1 MRMRFPVSLSLIVVA
16 LGVTASRAS
25 AQAPRSAC
33 KDGTTTAV
41 VGRGACSRHG
51 GVDADATRHLVK
63 AETKAEVKTQKA
75 EAKAVKSEMK
85 AESKVAKAED
95 KALRERSGATAQCK
109 DGTYWHARNTRGACS
124 GHRGVARL
132 YKS

>member
-1 MRMRFPVSLSLIVVA
+1 MHMRFPVSLSLIVVA
-16 LGVTASRAS
+16 LGLNASRAS

-33 KDGTTTAV
+33 KDGTTTTV

-51 GVDADATRHLVK
+51 GVDAEATKHLVK

-75 EAKAVKSEMK
+75 EAKVVK
-85 AESKVAKAED
+85 AESKTVKAED
-95 KALRERSGATAQCK
+95 KMLRERTGATAQCK
-109 DGTYWHARNTRGACS
+109 DGTYWHAKNTRGACT

>member
-1 MRMRFPVSLSLIVVA
+1 MHMRFPVSLSLIVVA
-16 LGVTASRAS
+16 LGLTASRAS

-33 KDGTTTAV
+33 KDGTTTTV

-51 GVDADATRHLVK
+51 GVDAEATKHLVK

-75 EAKAVKSEMK
+75 EAKVVK
-85 AESKVAKAED
+85 AESKTVKAED
-95 KALRERSGATAQCK
+95 KMLRERTGATAQCK
-109 DGTYWHARNTRGACS
+109 DGTYWHAKNTRGACT

>member
-1 MRMRFPVSLSLIVVA
+1 MHMRFPVSLSLIVVA
-16 LGVTASRAS
+16 LGLTASRAS

-51 GVDADATRHLVK
+51 GVDAEATKHLV
-63 AETKAEVKTQKA
+63 KAEVKTQKA

-95 KALRERSGATAQCK
+95 KMLRERTGATAQCK
-109 DGTYWHARNTRGACS
+109 DGTYWHAKNTRGACS

>member
-1 MRMRFPVSLSLIVVA
+1 MRMRFPVSLSLIVVG
-16 LGVTASRAS
+16 LGLSASSAS
-25 AQAPRSAC
+25 AQASRSTC

-51 GVDADATRHLVK
+51 GVDAEATKHLVRAATR
-63 AETKAEVKTQKA
+63 ADVKTQKN

-124 GHRGVARL
+124 GHRGVAKL

>member
-1 MRMRFPVSLSLIVVA
+1 MHMRFPVSLSLIVVA
-16 LGVTASRAS
+16 LGLTASRAS

-33 KDGTTTAV
+33 KDGTTTTV

-51 GVDADATRHLVK
+51 GVDAEATKHLVK

-75 EAKAVKSEMK
+75 EAKVVK
-85 AESKVAKAED
+85 AESKAVKTED
-95 KALRERSGATAQCK
+95 KMLRERTGATAQCK
-109 DGTYWHARNTRGACS
+109 DGTYWHAKNTRGACT

>member
-1 MRMRFPVSLSLIVVA
+1 MRMRFPVALSLIVVG
-16 LGVTASRAS
+16 LCLSTSRAS

-51 GVDADATRHLVK
+51 GVDAEATRNLAK
-63 AETKAEVKTQKA
+63 AETKADVKTQKA
-75 EAKAVKSEMK
+75 ESKAVKSEMK
-85 AESKVAKAED
+85 AQSKVAKAED
-95 KALRERSGATAQCK
+95 KALHDRAGATAQCK
-109 DGTYWHARNTRGACS
+109 DGTYWHAKNTRGACS
-124 GHRGVARL
+124 GHRGVAKL

>member
-1 MRMRFPVSLSLIVVA
+1 MRFPVSLSLIVVA
-16 LGVTASRAS
+16 LGLTASRAS

-33 KDGTTTAV
+33 KDGTTTTV

-51 GVDADATRHLVK
+51 GVDAEATKHLVK

-75 EAKAVKSEMK
+75 EAKVVK
-85 AESKVAKAED
+85 AESKAVKTED
-95 KALRERSGATAQCK
+95 KMLRERTGATAQCK
-109 DGTYWHARNTRGACS
+109 DGTYWHAKNTRGACT